1 VSRSISRSLIL
12 PRRDEFAGSRGRS
25 ALSQLPGRERHS
37 TPDRYPGSNCLLSCA
52 VLQSRGFT
60 VALTHQN
67 SADVTSFVTFDTTQ
81 DTEIESETGAI
92 SQLDFCLR
100 TGGKRANERKL
111 RSGDWHGD
119 TPAERTAQPKS
130 RRASKKNEAYR
141 CSQRRSRGAISKRQ
155 GMDTTG
161 AVRSALLA
169 S

>member
-1 VSRSISRSLIL
+1 MNSLEAAVVQL
-12 PRRDEFAGSRGRS
+12 YLSFPDVKGTLRRIATRGAIVCS
-25 ALSQLPGRERHS
+25 LALSCNPE
-37 TPDRYPGSNCLLSCA
+37 D
-52 VLQSRGFT
+52 LQWHLRT
-60 VALTHQN
+60 KTHQD